1 MPSLPSG
8 TVSLLFTDIEG
19 STGLISKL
27 GSSYADALDGQ
38 RDVLRKAWTDNGG
51 VELGVEGDS
60 FFVAFQTAPAAVA
73 AAAQAQR
80 ELAIYPWP
88 AREPVRVRMG
98 VHTGTPT
105 VHGDSYVGMDVHRAA
120 RIASAAH
127 GGQVVLSSSTTAL
140 VEDALPDRTALR
152 DLGPH
157 HLKDL
162 PRAEHLHQLSI
173 DGLPSEFPPLR
184 AVGATSRLPEVSGSL
199 VGRDAELAYLV
210 GVLRDG
216 SERLLTFTG
225 APGSGKTRLAIAVAE
240 ALSSTMADGVYF
252 VSLASVTRAEM
263 AWSDIAESLGL
274 APERR
279 ADHDVFAFLAGRSA
293 LVVLDNLEQLP
304 ASSDVVRRLLSS
316 APSCI
321 IVATSRR
328 PLHLLAELEHTV
340 LPLVPPTSDAF
351 DRVSTSSAVELFTQH
366 ASRARPGF
374 ALTPDNASEVAQLTR
389 RLDGLPLALELAA
402 ARMKLLSPKAL
413 LNRLDGAL
421 EGALDLAP
429 GGTRNA
435 PAARTLRSTIAIS
448 YELLEVEQQTFFRR
462 LGVFAGGASLEAV
475 MDVAAEGLTLT
486 DPLDAIADLVDTS
499 LVTVGE
505 DADGEPRVEILETL
519 RTYARDLLREHED
532 LEQVGERHAMHY
544 LGGAE
549 SIGGKLA
556 SDEYWQ
562 ARAFFETE
570 DRNLREALAWALP
583 TTDPGPGSDRSR
595 VGLLMCAAIGPYWS
609 SAHGYLEFDGLPWLE
624 RALSRSGGRDSREH
638 TQCLTYAGVFLLN
651 RGDLDTARDRLTE
664 SVEMSRRLEA
674 DAELAMG
681 LDWLGTVESRRGEA
695 ETAMELFE
703 EAVSVARAS
712 GDKAGLYAALH
723 DFAIFLQAYEGD
735 NDRSLQMS
743 YEALRAAREIDS
755 PYAVMSEQ
763 QNISCTLRL
772 SGRLR
777 EAHELMRTVL
787 PDTLTLNVTAN
798 MMFVA
803 EDYSAILAALGHSR
817 SAARLLGAA
826 DALHERSGIPRL
838 AHQEAEIAGAIAK
851 ARAMISAAD
860 WKQAYESGRDTPVYD
875 VIAHAYAVTAP

>member
-1 MPSLPSG
+1 MQSLPSG

-19 STGLISKL
+19 STGLISRL
-27 GSSYADALDGQ
+27 GSAYGDALDGQ
-38 RDVLRKAWTDNGG
+38 RDVLRKAWSENGG

-60 FFVAFQTAPAAVA
+60 FFVAFQTAPDAVA

-80 ELAIYPWP
+80 DLASYPWP
-88 AREPVRVRMG
+88 AGMPVRVRMG

-140 VEDALPDRTALR
+140 VEDALPPKTALR
-152 DLGPH
+152 DLGAH

-162 PRAEHLHQLSI
+162 PRTEHLHQLTI
-173 DGLPSEFPPLR
+173 EGLPSEFPPLR
-184 AVGATSRLPEVSGSL
+184 AVGATSRLPEVSGTL
-199 VGRDAELAYLV
+199 VGRDDELSYLV
-210 GVLRDG
+210 GVLRSG
-216 SERLLTFTG
+216 SDRLLTFTG
-225 APGSGKTRLAIAVAE
+225 APGCGKTRLAIAVAE
-240 ALSSTMADGVYF
+240 AMSTAMADGVYF

-263 AWSDIAESLGL
+263 AWSDIAEGLGL

-279 ADHDVFAFLAGRSA
+279 ADHDVFAFLAGRRA

-304 ASSDVVRRLLSS
+304 SSSDVVRRLLAA

-321 IVATSRR
+321 VVATSRR

-366 ASRARPGF
+366 AARARPGF
-374 ALTPDNASEVAQLTR
+374 AVTPDNAADVAALTR

-413 LNRLDGAL
+413 LNRIDGAL

-429 GGTRNA
+429 TRNT

-448 YELLEVEQQTFFRR
+448 YELLDSRLQTFFRR
-462 LGVFAGGASLEAV
+462 LGVFAGGASLDGLME
-475 MDVAAEGLTLT
+475 VAAADLALD
-486 DPLDAIADLVDTS
+486 DPLDSIADLVDTS

-519 RTYARDLLREHED
+519 RAFARDRLREAGE
-532 LEQVGERHAMHY
+532 LEEIGERHAMHY

-549 SIGGKLA
+549 SIGAKLV

-595 VGLLMCAAIGPYWS
+595 IGLLLCAAIGPYWS
-609 SAHGYLEFDGLPWLE
+609 SAHGYLVFDGLPWLE
-624 RALSRSGGRDSREH
+624 RALSRSGGHDSREH
-638 TQCLTYAGVFLLN
+638 TRCLTYAGVFLLN
-651 RGDLDTARDRLTE
+651 KGDLDTARDRLTE

-681 LDWLGTVESRRGEA
+681 LDWLGVVEARRGEN
-695 ETAMELFE
+695 ETAMALFE
-703 EAVSVARAS
+703 EAVRVARAS
-712 GDKAGLYAALH
+712 GDKAGLYSALH
-723 DFAIFLQAYEGD
+723 DFSMFLQTYEGD
-735 NDRSLQMS
+735 NERSLELN

-763 QNISCTLRL
+763 QNIACTLRL
-772 SGRLR
+772 TGRLR
-777 EAHELMRTVL
+777 DAHDLMRSVL

-803 EDYSAILAALGHSR
+803 EDYAAILAELGHSR

-838 AHQEAEIAGAIAK
+838 SQQEAEIAGAIAR
-851 ARAMISAAD
+851 ARTMISSHD
-860 WKQAYESGRDTPVYD
+860 WKHAYESGRDTPIYD

>member
-19 STGLISKL
+19 STGLISRL

-38 RDVLRKAWTDNGG
+38 REVLRKAWNDNGG

-60 FFVAFQTAPAAVA
+60 FFVVFQTAPAAVA

-80 ELAIYPWP
+80 DLATYPWP
-88 AREPVRVRMG
+88 AHTPVRVRMG
-98 VHTGTPT
+98 VHTGSPT

-140 VEDALPDRTALR
+140 VEDALPTDTALR
-152 DLGPH
+152 DLGSH

-162 PRAEHLHQLSI
+162 PRVEHLHQLTI
-173 DGLPSEFPPLR
+173 DGLPSDFPPLR

-199 VGRDAELAYLV
+199 VGRDEELAYLV

-216 SERLLTFTG
+216 HERLLTFTG
-225 APGSGKTRLAIAVAE
+225 APGSGKTRLAISVAE
-240 ALSSTMADGVYF
+240 AMSSTMADGVYF
-252 VSLASVTRAEM
+252 VPLASVTRAEM

-293 LVVLDNLEQLP
+293 LIVLDNLEQLP
-304 ASSDVVRRLLSS
+304 ASSDVVRRLLSA

-321 IVATSRR
+321 VVATSRR

-351 DRVSTSSAVELFTQH
+351 DRVSTSSAVELFAQH
-366 ASRARPGF
+366 AARARPGF
-374 ALTPDNASEVAQLTR
+374 AIDPDNAAEVAALTR

-421 EGALDLAP
+421 HGALDLAP
-429 GGTRNA
+429 GGRIA
-435 PAARTLRSTIAIS
+435 PTVRSLRSTIAIS
-448 YELLEVEQQTFFRR
+448 YELLEPEQLTFFRR
-462 LGVFAGGASLEAV
+462 LGVFAGGASLDAV
-475 MDVAAEGLTLT
+475 SEVAADGLTWG
-486 DPLDAIADLVDTS
+486 DPLDAIAELADTS

-505 DADGEPRVEILETL
+505 DADGEPRIEILETL
-519 RTYARDLLREHED
+519 RAYARDLLREHGE
-532 LEQVGERHAMHY
+532 LEEVGERHAVHY

-549 SIGGKLA
+549 SIGGKLI

-595 VGLLMCAAIGPYWS
+595 IGLLLCAAIGPYWS
-609 SAHGYLEFDGLPWLE
+609 SAHGYLVFDGLPWLE
-624 RALSRSGGRDSREH
+624 RALGRSGGRDSREH
-638 TQCLTYAGVFLLN
+638 TRCLTYAGVFLLN
-651 RGDLDTARDRLTE
+651 RGDLDSARDRLTE

-674 DAELAMG
+674 DAELAIG
-681 LDWLGTVESRRGEA
+681 LDWLGVVEARRGER
-695 ETAMELFE
+695 ETAMALFE
-703 EAVSVARAS
+703 EAVRVARAS
-712 GDKAGLYAALH
+712 GDKAGLYSALH
-723 DFAIFLQAYEGD
+723 DFAIFLHEVD
-735 NDRSLQMS
+735 TERSLELT
-743 YEALRAAREIDS
+743 YEALRAARDIDS

-763 QNISCTLRL
+763 QNLAGTLRL
-772 SGRLR
+772 AGRVR
-777 EAHELMRTVL
+777 EAHEVMRTVL

-798 MMFVA
+798 MMFAA
-803 EDYSAILAALGHSR
+803 EDYAAIVAELGHSR

-838 AHQEAEIAGAIAK
+838 ADQEAEIASAIAK
-851 ARAMISAAD
+851 ARATISAQE
-860 WKQAYESGRDTPVYD
+860 WRHAYESGRDTPVYD